1 MNLAF
6 FFLNRFLDVC
16 DAIESPDSAEID
28 NSDFLETDLP
38 TPYEV
43 RLGATSLT
51 QSHIGYQSNT
61 ALSQNLSRQQTW

>member
-28 NSDFLETDLP
+28 NSDFMETDLP

-43 RLGATSLT
+43 RSASDWTVVLLWFC
-51 QSHIGYQSNT
+51 YC
-61 ALSQNLSRQQTW
+61 